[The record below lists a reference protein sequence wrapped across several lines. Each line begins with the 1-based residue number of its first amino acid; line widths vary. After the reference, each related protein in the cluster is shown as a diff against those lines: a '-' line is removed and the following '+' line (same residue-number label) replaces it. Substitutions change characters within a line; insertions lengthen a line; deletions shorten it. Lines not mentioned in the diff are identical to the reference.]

1 LEVTDVKQEEYDAI
15 VIGSGMGGLTSA
27 ALMSRAGLRTLVL
40 EHHFAVGGNAQCFRR
55 KKMFDF
61 DVGLHYI
68 GDCGPGGLFPVVMKR
83 LGLADKVEFL
93 PMDQDGFDTLI
104 YPDLKFRVPAG
115 WENYESRLKKTF
127 PEEARAI
134 ERFVAFMKAL
144 GGRTFAGPT
153 PELEAL
159 ERRLNKPWDA
169 CTLGD
174 VFDSLECS
182 LRLRSV
188 LSAESGTYGAPPSRV
203 TAAMHASLLDHY
215 MKGAYYVRGGSRALI
230 DALVGAIEESGSQI
244 RLRSRVKRIL
254 VEGGRVAGVEL
265 AKGEVFRARYIVSNA
280 DAKRTFLEMVGEERI
295 SADLRERLHAY
306 RMALPL
312 FIVYLGLQV
321 DPRDLGLRDSN
332 YFLFPSYDP
341 EEDYAACY
349 AGEVPERPGALIT
362 IASLKDPESRN
373 IAPEGYTNLQI
384 MSIAP
389 AQLSSWGVEQ
399 GPASG
404 GRYRHTMP
412 YTVAKR
418 TLEERLLQV
427 TEEMMPGLLRNIV
440 WRESAT
446 PLTQERFT
454 LSTGGTS
461 YGFEHTPDQFGER
474 RLATQTEIPGLYLAG
489 ANTLF
494 GHGIG
499 GAMVSGV
506 AAGSAVIAA
515 AS

>member
-1 LEVTDVKQEEYDAI
+1 
-15 VIGSGMGGLTSA
+15 
-27 ALMSRAGLRTLVL
+27 
-40 EHHFAVGGNAQCFRR
+40 
-55 KKMFDF
+55 
-61 DVGLHYI
+61 
-68 GDCGPGGLFPVVMKR
+68 
-83 LGLADKVEFL
+83 
-93 PMDQDGFDTLI
+93 MDQDGFDTLL
-104 YPDLKFRVPAG
+104 YPDLEFRVPAG

-134 ERFVAFMKAL
+134 ERFAAFMKAL
-144 GGRTFAGPT
+144 AGRAFGGPS

-159 ERRLNKPWDA
+159 ERRLNKSWDA
-169 CTLGD
+169 CTLGE

-188 LSAESGTYGAPPSRV
+188 LSAESGTYGAPPSRA
-203 TAAMHASLLDHY
+203 TAAMHAFILDHY
-215 MKGAYYVRGGSRALI
+215 MRGAYYVRGGSRALI
-230 DALVGAIEESGSQI
+230 GALLGAIEDSGGQI
-244 RLRSRVKRIL
+244 RLRSRVRRIL
-254 VEGGRVAGVEL
+254 VEEGRAAGVEL

-280 DAKRTFLEMVGEERI
+280 DAKRTFLEMVGEEHI
-295 SADLRERLHAY
+295 SAALRERLRAY

-312 FIVYLGLQV
+312 FIVYLALQV

-332 YFLFPSYDP
+332 YCLFPTYDP
-341 EEDYAACY
+341 EEQYAACY
-349 AGEVPERPGALIT
+349 AGEIPERPATFIS

-384 MSIAP
+384 MTIAP
-389 AQLSSWGVEQ
+389 AQLSSWGMEE

-427 TEEMMPGLLRNIV
+427 TEEMMPGLLKNIV

-489 ANTLF
+489 ANVVF
-494 GHGIG
+494 GHGIA

-506 AAGSAVIAA
+506 AAGNAVIAA

>member
-1 LEVTDVKQEEYDAI
+1 MLEEYDVI

-27 ALMSRAGLRTLVL
+27 ALASRAGLRTLVL
-40 EHHFAVGGNAQCFRR
+40 EHHFAPGGNAQCFRR

-68 GDCGPGGLFPVVMKR
+68 GDCEPGGVYQAVLGQ
-83 LGLADKVEFL
+83 LGLADKVQFL

-104 YPDLKFRVPAG
+104 YPDLRFRVPAG
-115 WENYESRLKKTF
+115 WERYERRLKETF

-134 ERFVAFMKAL
+134 ERFVTFMKAL
-144 GGRTFAGPT
+144 AVRTYGGPR

-159 ERRLNKPWDA
+159 ERRLDKPWDA

-174 VFDSLECS
+174 VFDGLECS

-188 LSAESGTYGAPPSRV
+188 LSAEAGTYGAPPSRA

-215 MKGAYYVRGGSRALI
+215 MSGAYYVRGGSRALI
-230 DALVGAIEESGSQI
+230 DALVGAIEESGGQI
-244 RLRSRVKRIL
+244 RLRSRVRRIL
-254 VEGGRVAGVEL
+254 VEGGRAVGVEL
-265 AKGEVFRARYIVSNA
+265 AKGEVFRARHVVSNA
-280 DAKRTFLEMVGEERI
+280 DAKRTLLEMVGEEQI
-295 SADLRERLHAY
+295 SAGLRERLRAY

-312 FIVYLGLQV
+312 FIVYLALQV
-321 DPRDLGLRDSN
+321 DPRDLGLRNSN
-332 YFLFPSYDP
+332 YFLLPTYDP
-341 EEDYAACY
+341 EEQYAACY
-349 AGEVPERPGALIT
+349 AGEIPERPAAFIT
-362 IASLKDPESRN
+362 FASLKDPESRN
-373 IAPEGYTNLQI
+373 IAPDGYTNLQI

-389 AQLSSWGVEQ
+389 AQLTSWGVED

-412 YTVAKR
+412 YTIAKR
-418 TLEERLLQV
+418 ALEERLLQV
-427 TEEMMPGLLRNIV
+427 TEEMMPGLLRNVV

-461 YGFEHTPDQFGER
+461 YGFEHAPDQFGLH

-494 GHGIG
+494 GHGIA

-506 AAGSAVIAA
+506 AAGNAVIAA
-515 AS
+515 GS

>member
-1 LEVTDVKQEEYDAI
+1 MEHDEYDVI
-15 VIGSGMGGLTSA
+15 VIGSGMGGLTAA
-27 ALMSRAGLRTLVL
+27 ALTSGAGLRTLVL
-40 EHHFAVGGNAQCFRR
+40 EHHFSPGGNAQCFRR

-68 GDCGPGGLFPVVMKR
+68 GDCGPGGLYQAVLR
-83 LGLADKVEFL
+83 QLGLADKVGFL

-104 YPDLKFRVPAG
+104 YPDLRFRVPAG
-115 WENYESRLKKTF
+115 WDNYERRLKEAF

-134 ERFVAFMKAL
+134 ERFLSFMKAMAHRRF
-144 GGRTFAGPT
+144 GGST
-153 PELEAL
+153 PEIEAL
-159 ERRLNKPWDA
+159 EERLRKPWDA
-169 CTLGD
+169 CTLGE

-188 LSAESGTYGAPPSRV
+188 LSAESGNYGAPPSRAS
-203 TAAMHASLLDHY
+203 AALHAFILDHY
-215 MKGAYYVRGGSRALI
+215 LKGAYYVHGGSRTLI
-230 DALVGAIEESGSQI
+230 DALVGTIEENGGRV
-244 RLRSRVKRIL
+244 RLRSRVSRIL
-254 VEGGRVAGVEL
+254 VEGGRATGVEL
-265 AKGEVFRARYIVSNA
+265 AKGEVFRARHVISNA
-280 DAKRTFLEMVGEERI
+280 DAKRTLLEMVGEERI
-295 SADLRERLHAY
+295 SAGLRERLLAY
-306 RMALPL
+306 RMSLPL
-312 FIVYLGLQV
+312 FVVYLALQV
-321 DPRDLGLRDSN
+321 DPHDLGLRNSN
-332 YFLFPSYDP
+332 YLLAPTYDP
-341 EEDYAACY
+341 EEQYAACL
-349 AGEVPERPGALIT
+349 AGEIPERPGAYIT

-384 MSIAP
+384 MTIAP
-389 AQLSSWGVEQ
+389 AQLSSWGAEQ

-418 TLEERLLQV
+418 TLEERLLEV
-427 TEEMMPGLLRNIV
+427 ADEMMPGLVRNVV

-461 YGFEHTPDQFGER
+461 YGFEHAPDQFGDR
-474 RLATQTEIPGLYLAG
+474 RLASQTEIPGLYLAG
-489 ANTLF
+489 ASTVF
-494 GHGIG
+494 GHGIA

-506 AAGSAVIAA
+506 AAGNAVIAA

>member
-1 LEVTDVKQEEYDAI
+1 MRQEEYDVI

-40 EHHFAVGGNAQCFRR
+40 EHHFAVGGNAQSFRR

-68 GDCGPGGLFPVVMKR
+68 GDCRPGGLFPVLMGQ
-83 LGLADKVEFL
+83 LGLADKVEFV

-104 YPDLKFRVPAG
+104 YPDLEFRVPAG
-115 WENYESRLKKTF
+115 WEKYESRLKETF

-144 GGRTFAGPT
+144 AGRGFGGPS

-159 ERRLNKPWDA
+159 ERRLNKSWDA
-169 CTLGD
+169 CTLGE

-188 LSAESGTYGAPPSRV
+188 LSAVSGTYGAPPSRA
-203 TAAMHASLLDHY
+203 TAATHASILDHY
-215 MKGAYYVRGGSRALI
+215 MRGACYVRGGCRPLI
-230 DALVGAIEESGSQI
+230 NALVGAIEDSGGQI
-244 RLRSRVKRIL
+244 RLRSRVQRIL
-254 VEGGRVAGVEL
+254 VEGGRAAGVEL
-265 AKGEVFRARYIVSNA
+265 AKGEVFRARHIVSNA

-295 SADLRERLHAY
+295 SPGLRERLRAY
-306 RMALPL
+306 RMSLPL
-312 FIVYLGLQV
+312 FIIYLALQV
-321 DPRDLGLRDSN
+321 DPRDLGLRNSN
-332 YFLFPSYDP
+332 YSLFPTYDP
-341 EEDYAACY
+341 EEQYAACY
-349 AGEVPERPGALIT
+349 AGEIPERPAAFIS

-384 MSIAP
+384 MTIAP
-389 AQLSSWGVEQ
+389 AQLTSWGVER

-427 TEEMMPGLLRNIV
+427 TEEMMPGLLKNIV

-461 YGFEHTPDQFGER
+461 YGFEHTPDQFGGR

-506 AAGSAVIAA
+506 AAGSSVIAA

>member
-1 LEVTDVKQEEYDAI
+1 MKQEEYDVI

-40 EHHFAVGGNAQCFRR
+40 EHHFAAGGNAQCFRR

-68 GDCGPGGLFPVVMKR
+68 GDCGPGGLYQVVMGQ

-93 PMDQDGFDTLI
+93 PMDRDGFDTLI

-115 WENYESRLKKTF
+115 WESYESRLKETF

-144 GGRTFAGPT
+144 AGRTFGGPS

-159 ERRLNKPWDA
+159 ERRLNKSWDA
-169 CTLGD
+169 CTLGE

-188 LSAESGTYGAPPSRV
+188 LSAESGTYGAPPSRA
-203 TAAMHASLLDHY
+203 TAAMHAFILNEY

-230 DALVGAIEESGSQI
+230 DALVGAIEESGGQI
-244 RLRSRVKRIL
+244 RLRSRVRRIL
-254 VEGGRVAGVEL
+254 VEGGRAAGVEL
-265 AKGEVFRARYIVSNA
+265 AKGEVFRARHIVSNA
-280 DAKRTFLEMVGEERI
+280 DAKRTFLEMVGEEHI
-295 SADLRERLHAY
+295 SAALRERLRAY
-306 RMALPL
+306 RMSLPL
-312 FIVYLGLQV
+312 FIVYLALQV
-321 DPRDLGLRDSN
+321 DPRDLGLRNSN
-332 YFLFPSYDP
+332 YFLFPTYDP
-341 EEDYAACY
+341 EEQYTACY
-349 AGEVPERPGALIT
+349 AGEIPERPAAFIT

-389 AQLSSWGVEQ
+389 AQLGSWGAEK

-418 TLEERLLQV
+418 ALEERLLQV

-461 YGFEHTPDQFGER
+461 YGFEHAPDQFGER

-489 ANTLF
+489 ANTFF
-494 GHGIG
+494 GHGIA

-506 AAGSAVIAA
+506 AAGNAVIAA

>member
-1 LEVTDVKQEEYDAI
+1 MDMTQEEYDVI
-15 VIGSGMGGLTSA
+15 VIGSGMGGLTTA
-27 ALMSRAGLRTLVL
+27 ALTSRAGLRTLVL
-40 EHHFAVGGNAQCFRR
+40 EHHFAVGGNTQCFRR

-68 GDCGPGGLFPVVMKR
+68 GDCEPGGLYQTVLGQ

-93 PMDQDGFDTLI
+93 PMDRDGFDTLI
-104 YPDLKFRVPAG
+104 YPDFRFRVPAG
-115 WENYESRLKKTF
+115 WDTYENRLKEAF

-134 ERFVAFMKAL
+134 ERFLGFMKAL
-144 GGRTFAGPT
+144 AARRFSGPT
-153 PELEAL
+153 PEIEAV

-169 CTLGD
+169 CTLGE

-182 LRLRSV
+182 MRLRSV
-188 LSAESGTYGAPPSRV
+188 LSAESGTYGAPPSRAS
-203 TAAMHASLLDHY
+203 AALHAFILDHY

-230 DALVGAIEESGSQI
+230 DGLVSAIEEAGGRI
-244 RLRSRVKRIL
+244 RLRSRVQRIL
-254 VEGGRVAGVEL
+254 LENGRAAGVEL
-265 AKGEVFRARYIVSNA
+265 AKGEVFRARHVVSNA
-280 DAKRTFLEMVGEERI
+280 DAKRTLLEMVGEEHV
-295 SADLRERLHAY
+295 SKDLAERLRAY
-306 RMALPL
+306 RMSLPL
-312 FIVYLGLQV
+312 FIIYLALEV
-321 DPRDLGLRDSN
+321 DPRELGLRNSN
-332 YFLFPSYDP
+332 YFLNPGYDP
-341 EEDYAACY
+341 EEQYAAAY
-349 AGEVPERPGALIT
+349 AGEIPEKPGSFIT
-362 IASLKDPESRN
+362 FASLKDPESRN

-384 MSIAP
+384 MTVAP
-389 AQLSSWGVEQ
+389 AQLGSWGAEK

-427 TEEMMPGLLRNIV
+427 TEEMMPGLLKNV
-440 WRESAT
+440 AWRESAT

-461 YGFEHTPDQFGER
+461 YGFEHSPEQFGER
-474 RLATQTEIPGLYLAG
+474 RLPTQTEIPGLYLAG

-494 GHGIG
+494 GHGIA

-506 AAGSAVIAA
+506 AAGSTVIEA

>member
-1 LEVTDVKQEEYDAI
+1 MKQEEYDVI

-40 EHHFAVGGNAQCFRR
+40 EHHFVAGGNTQSFRR

-68 GDCGPGGLFPVVMKR
+68 GDCGPGGLFPVVMGQ
-83 LGLADKVEFL
+83 LGLTDKVEFL

-104 YPDLKFRVPAG
+104 YRDLKFRVPAG
-115 WENYESRLKKTF
+115 WENYESRLKETF

-144 GGRTFAGPT
+144 GRRTFGAPS
-153 PELEAL
+153 PELDAL
-159 ERRLNKPWDA
+159 ERRLKKSWDA
-169 CTLGD
+169 CTLGE

-188 LSAESGTYGAPPSRV
+188 LSAESATYGAPPSRA
-203 TAAMHASLLDHY
+203 TAAVHASILDHY
-215 MKGAYYVRGGSRALI
+215 MKGAYYVRGGARALV
-230 DALVGAIEESGSQI
+230 DALVGAIEESGGQV
-244 RLRSRVKRIL
+244 RLRSRVSRIL
-254 VEGGRVAGVEL
+254 VENGRAAGVEL
-265 AKGEVFRARYIVSNA
+265 AKGEVFRARHIVSNA
-280 DAKRTFLEMVGEERI
+280 DAKRTLLEMVGEEQI
-295 SADLRERLHAY
+295 SAGLRERLGTY
-306 RMALPL
+306 RMALPF
-312 FIVYLGLQV
+312 FIIYLALQV
-321 DPRDLGLRDSN
+321 DPRDLGLRNSN
-332 YFLFPSYDP
+332 YSLFPTYDP
-341 EEDYAACY
+341 EEQYTACY
-349 AGEVPERPGALIT
+349 AGEIPERPASFIS

-389 AQLSSWGVEQ
+389 AQLSSWGVDK

-418 TLEERLLQV
+418 ALEERLLQV
-427 TEEMMPGLLRNIV
+427 TEEMMPGLLKNVV

-461 YGFEHTPDQFGER
+461 YGFEHAPDQFGER

-506 AAGSAVIAA
+506 GAGNAVIAA

>member
-1 LEVTDVKQEEYDAI
+1 VKQEEYDVI

-40 EHHFAVGGNAQCFRR
+40 EHHFLAGGNTQCFRR

-68 GDCGPGGLFPVVMKR
+68 GDCEPGGLYQVVMGQ
-83 LGLADKVEFL
+83 LGLAGKVEFL
-93 PMDQDGFDTLI
+93 PMDRDGFDTLI
-104 YPDLKFRVPAG
+104 YPDLRFRVPAG
-115 WENYESRLKKTF
+115 WENYESRLKETF

-134 ERFVAFMKAL
+134 ERFVASMKAL
-144 GGRTFAGPT
+144 AGRTFGRPS

-159 ERRLNKPWDA
+159 ERRLNKSWDA
-169 CTLGD
+169 CTLGE

-188 LSAESGTYGAPPSRV
+188 LSAESGTYGAPPSRA
-203 TAAMHASLLDHY
+203 TAAMHASILAHY
-215 MKGAYYVRGGSRALI
+215 MGGAYYVRGGSRALV
-230 DALVGAIEESGSQI
+230 DALVGAIEESGGQI
-244 RLRSRVKRIL
+244 RLRSRVSRIL
-254 VEGGRVAGVEL
+254 VEGDRAAGVEL
-265 AKGEVFRARYIVSNA
+265 AKGEVFRARHVVSNA
-280 DAKRTFLEMVGEERI
+280 DAKRTFLEMVGEERV
-295 SADLRERLHAY
+295 SAALRERLHAY
-306 RMALPL
+306 RMSLPL
-312 FIVYLGLQV
+312 FIVYLALQV
-321 DPRDLGLRDSN
+321 DPRDLGLRNSN
-332 YFLFPSYDP
+332 YSLFPTYDP
-341 EEDYAACY
+341 EEQYATCY
-349 AGEVPERPGALIT
+349 AGEIPERPAAFIT
-362 IASLKDPESRN
+362 LASLKDPESRN

-384 MSIAP
+384 MGIAP
-389 AQLSSWGVEQ
+389 AQLSSWGVDK

-418 TLEERLLQV
+418 ALEERLLEV

-461 YGFEHTPDQFGER
+461 YGFEHAPDQFGER

-506 AAGSAVIAA
+506 AAGNAVIAA